1 MDSILFHTMKL
12 IVCIKLRPT
21 KVKIKKKSV
30 LCLSNIANF
39 LSNSKVL
46 NSVTDQYWVKSMC
59 YRIFVCT
66 WKGPASIIHIFQ
78 SGRWHGLLGSQWSIF
93 FGAHAHTYH
102 LQQTRAFV
110 HVHTYHSQHF
120 LVRTHVPFVT
130 YMCTH
135 TRTICNTFLTRA
147 ATLFNSIKQK
157 TVYFCSTRVEL
168 FVTLFLMHET
178 VIHCTLYSWVIHKTL
193 LPGWGCDPFDSF
205 AKERGIRCWYGY
217 SHFKAHVKPN
227 QTKPGKSNL

>member
-1 MDSILFHTMKL
+1 
-12 IVCIKLRPT
+12 
-21 KVKIKKKSV
+21 
-30 LCLSNIANF
+30 
-39 LSNSKVL
+39 
-46 NSVTDQYWVKSMC
+46 MC

-102 LQQTRAFV
+102 L
-110 HVHTYHSQHF
+110 QHF

-168 FVTLFLMHET
+168 FVTLFLMDET
-178 VIHCTLYSWVIHKTL
+178 VIHCTFYSWVIHKAL
-193 LPGWGCDPFDSF
+193 LPVIHKTFMPR
-205 AKERGIRCWYGY
+205 KEWYASAIAAPMVESIPQGTCQTMLNIIILMIIY
-217 SHFKAHVKPN
+217 QSLITTLVKPKVACFGDSR
-227 QTKPGKSNL
+227 TNLKTYDMSQKKL